1 MLKIIEGCIGS
12 RAHQLLRLIAL
23 LNVLCLKMRALFVHD
38 AHVVKLMKERDLT
51 HQVHHLF
58 DKLCINILTLLA
70 NRIHTQMRLDK
81 RPKNTQ

>member
-12 RAHQLLRLIAL
+12 RAHQVLRLIAL
-23 LNVLCLKMRALFVHD
+23 RNVLCLKMRALFVHN
-38 AHVVKLMKERDLT
+38 AHVVELVEKKDLT
-51 HQVHHLF
+51 HQVHYLF